1 MVAPDPEEAVHLLA
15 VLQLQADHR
24 QVVVAEVV
32 AVVRKILVLD
42 PVLLPALSHRDG
54 QLFDHLVELAVYLLP
69 EVVAEE
75 VAVVFHLL
83 GVEEVVGFLPPEVEE
98 VVGFLPPEVEE
109 VECHLLEAV
118 VRQSYLMEEIL
129 SDFSSQ

>member
-1 MVAPDPEEAVHLLA
+1 MEEVPDPAEPVQPEVAPHLP
-15 VLQLQADHR
+15 VDHR

-42 PVLLPALSHRDG
+42 PVLLPALNHRDG

-83 GVEEVVGFLPPEVEE
+83 GVEEE
-98 VVGFLPPEVEE
+98 VGFLPPEVEE